1 MSPKGRGRETE
12 TAYTHKMRNTE
23 LGEVQKQQNPS
34 ALWKVLLPAEPGKS
48 IPPSNASY
56 ISSKPQI
63 PFWKWVWMGLYFPVV
78 NFEWLKTFA
87 SLFLWDE
94 GLHQPPVNIC
104 IPCFISVKEVASGTI
119 WHDNGFKVSALI
131 ANIYYQYVKQYN
143 NIKLSSL
150 ITLRETC
157 RGEQKVHS
165 SIADSDI
172 LPSLQHTLSILLTR
186 PNQTASK
193 HLCCIATN
201 TPHLIH

>member
-1 MSPKGRGRETE
+1 MPLIYHPNLKFQSGNECGWG
-12 TAYTHKMRNTE
+12 Y
-23 LGEVQKQQNPS
+23 S
-34 ALWKVLLPAEPGKS
+34 SLWLILNDSKLLP
-48 IPPSNASY
+48 
-56 ISSKPQI
+56 
-63 PFWKWVWMGLYFPVV
+63 PFSFRI
-78 NFEWLKTFA
+78 
-87 SLFLWDE
+87 E

-172 LPSLQHTLSILLTR
+172 LPSLQHTLLILLTR